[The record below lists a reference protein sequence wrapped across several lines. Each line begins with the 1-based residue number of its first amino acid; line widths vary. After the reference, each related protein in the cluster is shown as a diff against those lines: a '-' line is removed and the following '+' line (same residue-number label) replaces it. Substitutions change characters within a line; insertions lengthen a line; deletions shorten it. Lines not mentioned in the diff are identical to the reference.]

1 MYNICN
7 LVTLKIIFH
16 SLSLITS
23 ITHFLRKI
31 SENCEVINM
40 TYDFTI
46 VLGVI
51 SIFCSEI
58 AYILNSSCFIWSSLN
73 VFSRW
78 LLGLFYKGKKKGLQ
92 PEDIYDVLDGLESD
106 QLGERLERFV
116 FLKLVKF
123 STLTSIHICSNLL
136 QSIIK
141 RSRGIKTTILYSKI
155 LFVLLPK

>member
-1 MYNICN
+1 MSNICN

-16 SLSLITS
+16 SLI
-23 ITHFLRKI
+23 HFLRKI
-31 SENCEVINM
+31 SENCEVISM

-46 VLGVI
+46 LLGVI

-58 AYILNSSCFIWSSLN
+58 CFEFILFYLIQSECF
-73 VFSRW
+73 FSRW

-123 STLTSIHICSNLL
+123 STLTSIHICSNLP

-141 RSRGIKTTILYSKI
+141 RSRGFKTAILYSKR